1 MAANNIERLR
11 QVNHRKGSCIR
22 VVLPDPKSRETIAD
36 LARRFG
42 TSPQQVTDRINESIQ
57 TFQELAR
64 ESGAQATIE
73 VWLLSKTP
81 MYSYY
86 RFDDVALVAMY
97 HHKGIRSTVPAFTM
111 RRDGTLFRFF
121 ENDIATIMSDS
132 NPAARVVFRK
142 P

>member
-1 MAANNIERLR
+1 MNR
-11 QVNHRKGSCIR
+11 RKGSSIR
-22 VVLPDPKSRETIAD
+22 VILPDPKSQDTIAD

-42 TSPQQVTDRINESIQ
+42 ISAQQVTDRINESIQ
-57 TFQELAR
+57 TFQDLAK
-64 ESGAQATIE
+64 ENGAQAAIE

-97 HHKGIRSTVPAFTM
+97 HHKGIRATVPAFTV
-111 RRDGTLFRFF
+111 RRDGSLFRFF
-121 ENDIATIMSDS
+121 ESDLGTIMSES